1 MTNYN
6 RLNNLFPNDEDINNV
21 KSFRQDKVYPDTV
34 NTPAKQRAFETKYT
48 GFDISPDGQNL
59 LYTPLNLIVVP
70 KTDLQKTL
78 EKEYK
83 NSFGSGIVIFYKTIR
98 EKYINIKR
106 TDVSAF
112 IKQQQIPQ
120 LTDVFKHRTNK
131 PIVASYPNEIWCLD
145 LIDMSMYKTKNRG
158 FRYIQTTIDVFAR
171 KIFLEALKLKESM
184 LAARALDRVIR
195 RADVTPKYIICD
207 NGTEFKGDFETFCK
221 AHEITIRR
229 NRPYSPEANGIVERA
244 NKEIRKLI
252 RSINLENENNNWIDH
267 LRRVED
273 LRNNTFTSAIKNIPN
288 KIWSNSKEPI
298 ALRNIPI
305 HNRTGNQKEEQ
316 ILAKQTILRGVKKRI
331 EEFKD
336 DELDVGD
343 KVRVRMDALSN
354 NIKALV
360 KSGDTK
366 QIVVAYSPVVFKIL
380 KKIVPR
386 NGTLERSR
394 YVVGTV
400 DGTRMLV
407 NKQDGT
413 KARQFYANSLRKV
426 ADDET
431 DYKNMTMQ
439 KAVQLSGVEL
449 TRNDVFSAPYNG

>member
-1 MTNYN
+1 
-6 RLNNLFPNDEDINNV
+6 
-21 KSFRQDKVYPDTV
+21 
-34 NTPAKQRAFETKYT
+34 
-48 GFDISPDGQNL
+48 
-59 LYTPLNLIVVP
+59 
-70 KTDLQKTL
+70 
-78 EKEYK
+78 
-83 NSFGSGIVIFYKTIR
+83 
-98 EKYINIKR
+98 
-106 TDVSAF
+106 
-112 IKQQQIPQ
+112 
-120 LTDVFKHRTNK
+120 
-131 PIVASYPNEIWCLD
+131 
-145 LIDMSMYKTKNRG
+145 MSMYETKNRG
-158 FRYIQTTIDVFAR
+158 FRYILTTIDVFAR
-171 KIFLEALKLKESM
+171 KIFLEATKVKEALVTS
-184 LAARALDRVIR
+184 RALDRVTR

-221 AHEITIRR
+221 AYEITIRR

-252 RSINLENENNNWIDH
+252 RSINLENENNNWIDN

-288 KIWSNSKEPI
+288 KIWTNSKEPI

-305 HNRTGNQKEEQ
+305 HNRTGNRKEEQ

-354 NIKALV
+354 GIKALV

-366 QIVVAYSPVVFKIL
+366 QIVVAYSPVVFRIL

-394 YVVGTV
+394 YIVGTV
-400 DGTRMLV
+400 DITRVLI

-413 KARQFYANSLRKV
+413 KPRQFYANSLRKV
-426 ADDET
+426 AEDET
-431 DYKNMTMQ
+431 DYKTMTMQ
-439 KAVQLSGVEL
+439 KAVQLSGAEL
-449 TRNDVFSAPYNG
+449 TKNDVFSAPYDG

>member
-21 KSFRQDKVYPDTV
+21 KTFREDKLYPEAA
-34 NTPAKQRAFETKYT
+34 NTPAKQRQFENKYS
-48 GFDISPDGQNL
+48 GFDIAPDGQNL

-70 KTDLQKTL
+70 KADLQKTL

-98 EKYINIKR
+98 EKFINIKR

-145 LIDMSMYKTKNRG
+145 LIDMSMYETKNRG
-158 FRYIQTTIDVFAR
+158 FRYIMTTIAVFAR
-171 KIFLEALKLKESM
+171 KIFLEATKVKEALVTS
-184 LAARALDRVIR
+184 RALDRVTR

-244 NKEIRKLI
+244 NKEIRKLL
-252 RSINLENENNNWIDH
+252 RNINLENENNNWIDH

-273 LRNNTFTSAIKNIPN
+273 LRNNTFTRAIKNIPN
-288 KIWSNSKEPI
+288 KIWTNSKEPI

-305 HNRTGNQKEEQ
+305 HNRTGNRKEEQ

-354 NIKALV
+354 GIKDLV

-366 QIVVAYSPVVFKIL
+366 QIIVAYTPVVFRIL

-394 YVVGTV
+394 YIVGTV
-400 DGTRMLV
+400 DSRRVLI

-413 KARQFYANSLRKV
+413 KPRQFYASSLRKV

-439 KAVQLSGVEL
+439 KAVQLSGAEL
-449 TRNDVFSAPYNG
+449 TKNDVFSAPYNG